1 MEVEFNP
8 GLNVNAGTSQPV
20 ARQKT
25 LQPPDTTMSIG
36 RTQALEKTLQATP
49 QIRPEAV
56 ARAGALVADEGYPS
70 DQVLARLAGHLA
82 ENLGADN
89 QND

>member
-1 MEVEFNP
+1 MEIDFNP

-36 RTQALEKTLQATP
+36 RTQALEKTLQATS

-56 ARAGALVADEGYPS
+56 ARASALVADESYPS
-70 DQVLARLAGHLA
+70 DQVLARVAGHLA
-82 ENLGADN
+82 ENLNAGN